1 MPLKL
6 HEPGAAI
13 LQREIIK
20 SNGSLAYATRLR
32 DRRSSARRFDPSEF
46 FKYLS
51 SYNNNNNNNN
61 ILPMN
66 HPRESALRVSL
77 SLLFTVIGFILSC
90 YNCNHNYPRCIS
102 EFFFTPFVLQSR
114 YQ

>member
-1 MPLKL
+1 MTLKL

-32 DRRSSARRFDPSEF
+32 DRRSSARRFDPSEY
-46 FKYLS
+46 FKHVS
-51 SYNNNNNNNN
+51 NNNNNNNNN

-77 SLLFTVIGFILSC
+77 SL
-90 YNCNHNYPRCIS
+90 
-102 EFFFTPFVLQSR
+102 
-114 YQ
+114 